1 MQKILLIIA
10 YVLPGFL
17 VKAQTFNGTGGAV
30 PGTSTVQTCFS
41 LPVTGVGVI
50 NDLTNGLSGVCINMT
65 HPFVEELEIV
75 LKAPDGTTIP
85 LTIQN
90 GGSGNNY
97 TNTCFSATSANPIK
111 FGSAPF
117 TGTYEPEGY
126 IGAVN
131 NGQNANG
138 TWRLCVQDRRT
149 GANAGTLNSWS
160 ITFSNTPAPQ
170 PPAFP
175 ACANTLPANS
185 SCANAT
191 AVCDFNGLCGNTS
204 GSSVQNWTGSGLTGC
219 FGLQNNSFLK
229 FIAAG
234 TTASFTVWVPVN
246 SGGALGGIQMLFFS
260 GTCDAGPVTTH
271 GCYPH
276 IYPYV
281 SPSNP
286 VATIITAGGLTPG
299 NTYYLMFDGF
309 NNDIADFRIAAKS
322 GVNFLNITPVDPA
335 ICYGKSIALTASGSD
350 GTYSWSPGTGLNT
363 TTGPSVTAN
372 PTITTT
378 YTVSSVTSTGC
389 NLSEEVIVTV
399 NDTPFVN
406 THPLVSQQVCQNAA
420 TATLSFTATAGGSS
434 TITGYQWFITT
445 TNTNTG
451 GTLLPFAT
459 NATFVPSSANVGT
472 VYFYCR
478 ITNSNGCTTVTNAS
492 QLTVYPLPAAPV
504 LQAPTLPTCALPT
517 GSVTVTSPTGAN
529 FEYSADGGTT
539 YQTNT
544 LISGL
549 APGNHNITV
558 RNTTTGCVSAPRIVT
573 IAAIPTEPAPV
584 ASETIAPTCA
594 LPTGTI
600 TFTSPLGLNYE
611 YSAGGSYQT
620 GTSIS
625 GLAPGSHNITVR
637 NNTTGCISLPAS
649 VSISALPTEP
659 APVASETTTPTCIV
673 PTGTITFTSPLGA
686 NYEYS
691 AGGPYQSGI
700 SISGLT
706 PGFHNITVRNNTTG
720 CISVAATVSISVIPT
735 EPPPVAS
742 ETTTPTCAVPTGI
755 ITVTSPLGSNYEY
768 SAGAAFQSGTAISG
782 LTEGPHNIT
791 VRNNTTGCVSLP
803 ATVSI
808 SPLPTEPAPVA
819 SVTVQPTCATPT
831 GTITVSSPLGA
842 NYQYSVGGAYQNSPG
857 FSNLTSNTS
866 YNVTVR
872 NNTTGCLSVPL
883 VVTVGAI
890 AGAPATPTITA
901 IQTGCNNTTG
911 AISVTAPL
919 GVNFEYSIGSGYQVG
934 PSFSNLP
941 AGNSYQV
948 TVRDI
953 FTGCVSSALDTSMD
967 AIPVLPPPTI
977 ADPQISYCQNA
988 SAIALTATG
997 TGLQWYS
1004 NLVGGTGSTT
1014 APTPVTNSPGTF
1026 KFYVSQTSGVCE
1038 STRDSITV
1046 TVTPSPALPGTAG
1059 NTPAYCENE
1068 TANIL
1073 TATGTSLQ
1081 WYIVATGG
1089 TALPGAPIPNTT
1101 TVGDT
1106 TFFVSQTVNGCESGR
1121 ASILVTINPAPAAPS
1136 VTNPVIQYCHNATA
1150 IALTATGTNLRWYDI
1165 SGNLITTGAPIP
1177 STATTGSNFYFVSQT
1192 QNGCESGR
1200 TMITVTVVAVPTAPT
1215 TAPVEYC
1222 QNAIAVPVTANGANL
1237 QWYSTLTSTTVLPS
1251 APTPVTTTVGIT
1263 KYYVSQL
1270 INTCISPRDSVI
1282 VTIKPIS
1289 AAPTVVSPLEFCQN
1303 TVAAPLT
1310 ATGTNLLWYD
1320 AATGGTGTSTAP
1332 TPQTANT
1339 ATTFYYVTQ
1348 NTNGCESNPRTAIT
1362 VAINATSTAVTGF
1375 RYNKDS
1381 FCRNA
1386 VTPPSPFY
1394 DLGFTTGG
1402 TFVSAPA
1409 GLSINAATGDI
1420 NLPATSIGTY
1430 NITYAYNTTGCV
1442 NGNASSTTIT
1452 IEPEISTE
1460 LRFSYNSPVCKD
1472 AAPVLP
1478 QTFTGFTTGGVYGSL
1493 PSGLDMNTG
1502 TGEINIGNSQPG
1514 TYTIVYNIAEQGC
1527 RLAGSRAAGITIVD
1541 TTSPVTAFD
1550 YSSKDV
1556 CVIGGA
1562 VSPTTIKAPGF
1573 TTGGTFTV
1581 TPAGLNVNSST
1592 GDINIGLSVPG
1603 TYTIKYSVPSFL
1615 CRLAGSDSVVFR
1627 LKAFGLPVTDFSYVG
1642 PVCKGDDSAVA
1653 VLDANITGG
1662 GRFSSAAGLVI
1673 DTSTGT
1679 INLDQSIDGNY
1690 TIRYDV
1696 AQGVCNPAGF
1706 GTADIVILAQPA
1718 IPTVSSTTVCGEGN
1732 VTLTAAALGTINWYT
1747 EPALLNQVNIGTS
1760 FSTFVNSTTQY
1771 YVTNKVGACESEAAV
1786 ASIDVSPV
1794 PAAPYLGRDTSF
1806 CANETLVLN
1815 AGAYNSYLWQ
1825 DGSTSRTYTVTNSGL
1840 YKVIVSTGIGCTD
1853 STSIIV
1859 TVMDDCFDLVF
1870 PNAFA
1875 PNGVNRTFGALGNL
1889 SPVSRYVLRIFNRY
1903 GQEIF
1908 ATADPAQKWDGTY
1921 KGQPVNIGTYAYI
1934 ASYVYKNKSERV
1946 KKGTITVI
1954 R

>member
-10 YVLPGFL
+10 YVLTGFL

-30 PGTSTVQTCFS
+30 PGTSAVQTCFS
-41 LPVTGVGVI
+41 LAVTGVGVI

-65 HPFVEELEIV
+65 HPNVDELEIV

-85 LTIQN
+85 LTVQN

-97 TNTCFSATSANPIK
+97 TNTCFSATSTNPIK

-138 TWRLCVQDRRT
+138 NWRLCVQDRRT

-204 GSSVQNWTGSGLTGC
+204 GSSVQDWTSSGLGSC

-260 GTCDAGPVTTH
+260 GTCNAGPVTTH

-281 SPSNP
+281 SPTNP

-322 GVNFLNITPVDPA
+322 GVNFLNVTPADPA
-335 ICYGKSIALTASGSD
+335 ICYGKSVALTASGSD
-350 GTYSWSPGTGLNT
+350 GTYSWSPAIGLNT

-372 PTITTT
+372 PTITTI

-389 NLSEEVIVTV
+389 NLSEDVIVTV

-406 THPLVSQQVCQNAA
+406 THPLITQQVCQNAA
-420 TATLSFTATAGGSS
+420 TATLGFTATAGGSS
-434 TITGYQWFITT
+434 TITGYQWFIST

-459 NATFVPSSANVGT
+459 SATFTPSSANVGT

-478 ITNSNGCTTVTNAS
+478 ITNSNGCTTVTNTS
-492 QLTVYPLPAAPV
+492 QLTVNPPPSTPV
-504 LQAPTLPTCALPT
+504 LQSPTQPTCALPT
-517 GSVTVTSPTGAN
+517 GSVLVTAPTGAN
-529 FEYSADGGTT
+529 FEYSSNGTAYQAGTT
-539 YQTNT
+539 
-544 LISGL
+544 LSGL
-549 APGNHNITV
+549 APGTYNITV
-558 RNTTTGCVSAPRIVT
+558 RNTTTGCVSAPRSVT

-584 ASETIAPTCA
+584 ASETTTPTCA
-594 LPTGTI
+594 FPTGTI
-600 TFTSPLGLNYE
+600 TVTSPLGANYE
-611 YSAGGSYQT
+611 YSAGGAYQS

-637 NNTTGCISLPAS
+637 NNTTGCISVAAA

-659 APVASETTTPTCIV
+659 APVAAETTTPTCAV

-691 AGGPYQSGI
+691 AGGAYQSGT
-700 SISGLT
+700 SISGLA
-706 PGFHNITVRNNTTG
+706 PGSHNITVRNNTTG
-720 CISVAATVSISVIPT
+720 CISVAATVSIS
-735 EPPPVAS
+735 A
-742 ETTTPTCAVPTGI
+742 
-755 ITVTSPLGSNYEY
+755 
-768 SAGAAFQSGTAISG
+768 
-782 LTEGPHNIT
+782 
-791 VRNNTTGCVSLP
+791 
-803 ATVSI
+803 
-808 SPLPTEPAPVA
+808 LPTEPAPVA
-819 SVTVQPTCATPT
+819 SVTAQPTCATPT

-842 NYQYSVGGAYQNSPG
+842 NYQYSVGGVYQTGVS
-857 FSNLTSNTS
+857 FSNLTNNTS

-872 NNTTGCLSVPL
+872 NNTTGCLSDPL

-890 AGAPATPTITA
+890 AGAPATPTVTVT
-901 IQTGCNNTTG
+901 QTGCNNSTG
-911 AISVTAPL
+911 IITVTAPV
-919 GVNFEYSIGSGYQVG
+919 GANFEYSIGSGYQPG
-934 PSFSNLP
+934 TSFSNLP
-941 AGNSYQV
+941 AGSSYQV

-953 FTGCVSSALDTSMD
+953 STGCVSAPLDTSMD
-967 AIPVLPPPTI
+967 AIPVLPPPVI
-977 ADPQISYCQNA
+977 SDPQIAYCQNA
-988 SAIALTATG
+988 PAIALTATG
-997 TGLQWYS
+997 TGLLWYNS
-1004 NLVGGTGSTT
+1004 LSGGTGSPT
-1014 APTPVTNSPGTF
+1014 APTPVTGTPGTF

-1046 TVTPSPALPGTAG
+1046 TINPAPPLPGTAG
-1059 NTPAYCENE
+1059 NTTSYCENAV
-1068 TANIL
+1068 ANTL
-1073 TATGTSLQ
+1073 TATGINLQ
-1081 WYIVATGG
+1081 WYTVATGG
-1089 TALPGAPIPNTT
+1089 TASASAPSPNTT
-1101 TVGDT
+1101 AAGNT
-1106 TFFVSQTVNGCESGR
+1106 TYYVSQTVNGCESGR
-1121 ASILVTINPAPAAPS
+1121 APITVTINPAPPAPT
-1136 VTNPVIQYCHNATA
+1136 VANPVIQYCNNSTA
-1150 IALTATGTNLRWYDI
+1150 LPLTAAGTNLQWYDL
-1165 SGNLITTGAPIP
+1165 SGNLIPTGAPTP
-1177 STATTGSNFYFVSQT
+1177 STASTGSSFYFVSQT
-1192 QNGCESGR
+1192 QNGCESPR
-1200 TMITVTVVAVPTAPT
+1200 SIITVTVVAVPTAPVPT
-1215 TAPVEYC
+1215 PVEYC
-1222 QNAIAVPVTANGANL
+1222 QNATAIPVAANGINL
-1237 QWYSTLTSTTVLPS
+1237 QWYSSLTSTTVLPS

-1270 INTCISPRDSVI
+1270 INTCESPRDSVI
-1282 VTIKPIS
+1282 VTIKPVS
-1289 AAPTVVSPLEFCQN
+1289 AAPSVVSPLEFCQN
-1303 TVAAPLT
+1303 AVAAPLT
-1310 ATGTNLLWYD
+1310 ATGSSLLWY
-1320 AATGGTGTSTAP
+1320 ATATGGTGSSTAP
-1332 TPQTANT
+1332 APQTTNT
-1339 ATTFYYVTQ
+1339 GTTFYYVTQ

-1362 VAINATSTAVTGF
+1362 VSINLTSTAVTGF
-1375 RYNKDS
+1375 RYNKDT

-1386 VTPPSPFY
+1386 VTPPSPIY

-1402 TFVSAPA
+1402 TFMSTPA
-1409 GLSINAATGDI
+1409 GLNINATTGDI
-1420 NLPATSIGTY
+1420 ILPGSTVGTY
-1430 NITYAYNTTGCV
+1430 NITYTYNTTGCV
-1442 NGNASSTTIT
+1442 NGSTASTTIT
-1452 IEPEISTE
+1452 IEPDIPTE
-1460 LRFSYNSPVCKD
+1460 LRFSYNSPVCKN

-1478 QTFTGFTTGGVYGSL
+1478 QTLSGFTTGGIFGSL
-1493 PSGLDMNTG
+1493 PAGLDINTS
-1502 TGEINIGNSQPG
+1502 TGEINVGGSQPG
-1514 TYTIVYNIAEQGC
+1514 TYTVVYKIAEQGC
-1527 RLAGSRAAGITIVD
+1527 RLAGSRAAGLTIVD

-1562 VSPTTIKAPGF
+1562 VNPTIIKAPGF
-1573 TTGGTFTV
+1573 TAGGTFTV

-1603 TYTIKYSVPSFL
+1603 IYTIKYSVPSFL
-1615 CRLAGSDSVVFR
+1615 CRLAGSDSIVFR

-1653 VLDANITGG
+1653 VLDANITEGG
-1662 GRFSSAAGLVI
+1662 VFSSSAGLVI
-1673 DTSTGT
+1673 DTASGT
-1679 INLDQSIDGNY
+1679 INLDQSTDGNY

-1696 AQGVCNPAGF
+1696 QQGVCNPAGF
-1706 GTADIVILAQPA
+1706 GTASIVILAQPA
-1718 IPTVSSTTVCGEGN
+1718 IPTVSSGTVCGEGN

-1747 EPALLNQVNIGTS
+1747 EPALSNQVNIGTS
-1760 FSTFVNSTTQY
+1760 FSTFANSTTQY
-1771 YVTNKVGACESEAAV
+1771 YVTNKVGACESDAAV
-1786 ASIDVSPV
+1786 ASIVVNPV
-1794 PAAPYLGRDTSF
+1794 PAKPFIGRDTSV

-1825 DGSTSRTYTVTNSGL
+1825 DGSTGSTFTVSNSGL
-1840 YKVIVSTGIGCTD
+1840 YKVVVSTGIGCTD
-1853 STSIIV
+1853 SASIAI

-1889 SPVSRYVLRIFNRY
+1889 TPVSRYVLRIYNRY

-1908 ATADPAQKWDGTY
+1908 ATANPAQRWDGTY
-1921 KGQPVNIGTYAYI
+1921 KGQPVGIGAYAYI
-1934 ASYVYKNKSERV
+1934 ATYVYKNKAERV
-1946 KKGTITVI
+1946 KKGTIMVI